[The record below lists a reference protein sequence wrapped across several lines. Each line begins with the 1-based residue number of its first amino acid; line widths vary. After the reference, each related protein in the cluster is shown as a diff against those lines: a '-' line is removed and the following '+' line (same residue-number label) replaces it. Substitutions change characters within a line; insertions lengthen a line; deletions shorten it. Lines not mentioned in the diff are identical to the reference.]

1 MSSLATAILFLSL
14 VGFCAL
20 GAIDFA
26 VFDRFATVRK
36 IILLL
41 GVTSLMLAFVVA
53 SGQGQPLGLPA
64 WLKYPGWVL
73 TILGGS
79 LLIYSVFIEIPLTLR
94 QRQLSLSG
102 YSAPTLVQTG
112 TYALCRH
119 PGFWWLIF
127 LLAGQIMALQSSSVA
142 QLAFVWIVLN
152 LTLVTLQDRY
162 IFPGRFLDYGDYQA
176 ITPFLVPNFN
186 QDTCSRIFN
195 TDYST

>member
-1 MSSLATAILFLSL
+1 MGILFLSL

-20 GAIDFA
+20 GTIDFA
-26 VFDRFATVRK
+26 ILDRFTTVRK
-36 IILLL
+36 IVLLL
-41 GVTSLMLAFVVA
+41 GVASLMLAFVVA
-53 SGQGQPLGLPA
+53 YGQGQPLGLPA

-94 QRQLSLSG
+94 QRQLRMTG
-102 YSAPTLVQTG
+102 YPAPTLVQTG

-127 LLAGQIMALQSSSVA
+127 LLAGQIMAVQNSGVA
-142 QLAFVWIVLN
+142 QLALVWIVLD

-162 IFPGRFLDYGDYQA
+162 LFPRRFLDYGDYQA
-176 ITPFLVPNFN
+176 RTPFLVPIFN
-186 QDTCSRIFN
+186 QDTLNRIFN
-195 TDYST
+195 TDYPT